1 MIKRT
6 ISALTA
12 VIMLLCAVLPVAY
25 AEGGTDSQDS
35 PPLMTVV
42 GKKIQG
48 DNEYFEISIE
58 VDKAN
63 ESKFSSI
70 GVILQY
76 NADYI
81 VPAESWDDEAGI
93 ADMSKSTSWSTR
105 RALPTLGKPTWE
117 TRRAYAYEDPKPEE
131 AGAPHYGYLY
141 LGATNP
147 GERVNANLD
156 PENPSESDEPAPTA
170 EPDTD
175 ADPYSNPVV
184 VARFKYVIPEGQTGT
199 DIKKYITDHWNPS
212 GNTRNWKQ
220 NEILK
225 VAPDSVSCA
234 SASPLGMGFTVY
246 MAESL
251 TMYSYQ
257 DANDSA
263 DGDGDKTRAA
273 SQIIPATGDM
283 VDIVITEG
291 KSARASDGLS
301 LTDIYVIMFYD
312 WDNSLLGSLTA
323 GMGEDATE
331 SVNEYVKSQF
341 IHPDLREF
349 KDDDDMTAEGAL
361 SAMDKYTSKAREYTY
376 RGEYPYTGP
385 ADALDPDNPAI
396 PGSKNPDLV
405 YPDDATLAGRKY
417 PLTNKLEYCF
427 AGKDFYS
434 LKSELPAEDEEG
446 EEDPGTPMPF
456 VGGWTR
462 VLPVTMDDTWTALSN
477 ENFAP
482 LDHYKQ
488 EEDSSGGI
496 VYTDPLDKDGNVIDL
511 ISVDFSNIEVTSDD
525 GGVVY
530 VKAVYKP
537 GENIDYGNN
546 TYYMAEGPVKYG
558 VVDGTITTN
567 AVIYTIDFK
576 YRRINVP
583 GYGVTRI
590 REPKLRTDTTQVNAS
605 SSFIVV
611 NDLDSSEVIG
621 VSLMASQGVQS
632 IQYNMRETYGANV
645 VAGTQRSE
653 SNESSNSE
661 FGIFYLENSTR
672 NGFMT
677 AATIN
682 AIVEYA
688 LSGASSSITY
698 TILNAADIRK
708 NNTGG
713 TYGSRDVSA
722 TVRNNIV
729 AFVNTAYEK
738 NGNKTPT
745 ITYYQ
750 LQWAILHSGAYL
762 DAENAESQCKIEYP
776 TWC

>member
-81 VPAESWDDEAGI
+81 VPAASWDDEAGI

-263 DGDGDKTRAA
+263 DGDGDKMRAA

-376 RGEYPYTGP
+376 RGEYPY
-385 ADALDPDNPAI
+385 DAPDPELKNI
-396 PGSKNPDLV
+396 PGSKISDDLV
-405 YPDDATLAGRKY
+405 FPDNAELAGSKY
-417 PLTNKLEYCF
+417 PLTNKLDYCF
-427 AGKDFYS
+427 AGKDFYTV
-434 LKSELPAEDEEG
+434 KSALPVVDEEG

-462 VLPVTMDDTWTALSN
+462 VLPVTLDDTWTALSN

-482 LDHYKQ
+482 LDHYK
-488 EEDSSGGI
+488 EEKDSNGET

-511 ISVDFSNIEVTSDD
+511 ISVDFSDIEVTSDD
-525 GGVVY
+525 GSVVY
-530 VKAVYKP
+530 VKAVYEP
-537 GENIDYGNN
+537 GTLLDNAGPNYTAQGPI
-546 TYYMAEGPVKYG
+546 TYMAYG
-558 VVDGTITTN
+558 DDG
-567 AVIYTIDFK
+567 IYSISFK
-576 YRRINVP
+576 YIRVNDS
-583 GYGVTRI
+583 GYGVSRI
-590 REPKLRTDTTQVNAS
+590 KDANIRTDIRQVDATSTFVVPYALEGVDSMPVTIMTSKGVEEINYILVDVNNAN
-605 SSFIVV
+605 II
-611 NDLDSSEVIG
+611 NG
-621 VSLMASQGVQS
+621 SQVS
-632 IQYNMRETYGANV
+632 IQ
-645 VAGTQRSE
+645 
-653 SNESSNSE
+653 NESINPDFGMFQREKTDRTGFQTLSTIAQIMDYCLKGETVTYSKVNEAGISNAGSAWTSKKYTSTYKNALTT
-661 FGIFYLENSTR
+661 FANNAKVVQNTDTPTATFYQ
-672 NGFMT
+672 MQ
-677 AATIN
+677 
-682 AIVEYA
+682 YA
-688 LSGASSSITY
+688 
-698 TILNAADIRK
+698 ILNGGEYKDADAAREACK
-708 NNTGG
+708 
-713 TYGSRDVSA
+713 
-722 TVRNNIV
+722 
-729 AFVNTAYEK
+729 TAYSSWLTE
-738 NGNKTPT
+738 
-745 ITYYQ
+745 
-750 LQWAILHSGAYL
+750 LQ
-762 DAENAESQCKIEYP
+762 
-776 TWC
+776 